1 MSNRRPTKLVSVG
14 GVPIGGGNPIVVQ
27 SMTDTDTADIDA
39 TVSQV
44 KLLSDAGSELV
55 RVTVNNDAAAA
66 AVPRIRERLDDIGC
80 HVPIIGDF
88 HFIGHRLL
96 SNQPD
101 CARTLAKFR
110 INPGNVGR
118 GLRHD
123 DNFRTFIEIAR
134 DLDKPV
140 RIGVNAGSLDPDLLA
155 KKMDENSRRSDPV
168 SGDAVEREALVE
180 SAISSAEAAG
190 DLGLPED
197 HIIISCKVSRLNQMV
212 EAYREISRKCDFPL
226 HLGLTE
232 AGMGTKGIVTTTSA
246 LSILLY
252 EGIGDTIRSSL
263 TPEPGG
269 DRSREVRLCQ
279 EVLQALNLRSFRPAV
294 TACPGCG
301 RTTSTLFRELARDI
315 QQAPGRQDARRGS
328 PATPAPR
335 PSRSPSWAAWSMARE
350 SPASPISAYPFQAPA
365 RLPAPP
371 SSSTENAA
379 SSSKVPPSPTIS
391 SKWSKT
397 TSKPAGAARPLN

>member
-1 MSNRRPTKLVSVG
+1 MSNRRPTKQVSVG
-14 GVPIGGGNPIVVQ
+14 GVPIGGGNQIVVQ
-27 SMTDTDTADIDA
+27 SMTDTDTANVDA

-44 KLLSDAGSELV
+44 KLLADAGSELV

-80 HVPIIGDF
+80 KVPLIGDF

-96 SNQPD
+96 RTHPD
-101 CARTLAKFR
+101 CAQTLAKFR

-118 GLRHD
+118 GPRHD
-123 DNFRTFIEIAR
+123 QNFTTFIEVAR

-140 RIGVNAGSLDPDLLA
+140 RIGVNAGSLDPDILA
-155 KKMDENSRRSDPV
+155 RKMDENSRNPDPLT
-168 SGDAVEREALVE
+168 GDEVEREALVE
-180 SAISSAEAAG
+180 SAISSASAAV

-197 HIIISCKVSRLNQMV
+197 KIIISCKVSRLNQMV
-212 EAYREISRKCDFPL
+212 EAYREISRQCDFPL

-232 AGMGTKGIVTTTSA
+232 AGMGTKGIVATTSA

-269 DRSREVRLCQ
+269 DRAREVRLCQ
-279 EVLQALNLRSFRPAV
+279 EVLQSLGLRSFRPAV

-315 QQAPGRQDARRGS
+315 QQHLDNKMPEWKSRYAGAETLKVAVMGCVVNGPGE
-328 PATPAPR
+328 
-335 PSRSPSWAAWSMARE
+335 SRVADIGISLPGTGE
-350 SPASPISAYPFQAPA
+350 SPRAPVFVDGK
-365 RLPAPP
+365 RLKFL
-371 SSSTENAA
+371 EG
-379 SSSKVPPSPTIS
+379 PTIANDFVQLVEDYVETR
-391 SKWSKT
+391 WGP
-397 TSKPAGAARPLN
+397 TSLN